1 MTKVSIMLP
10 DYNGGELVRRSIE
23 SVLAQ
28 TYTDYVFYLI
38 DNGSTKD
45 NTREILHSYTDE
57 RIVHVDVD
65 VNNGTSSAYN
75 AVLNRI
81 TTPWVAVIHA
91 DDMWY
96 PTKLEKQ
103 MAYLEKHPNYCILG
117 TWYDYV
123 DINDKVIGTSRE
135 SLTSWEKVEQRYKAN
150 KMVVFCHPS
159 IVFNRDVALSVGG
172 FHEEFWPTD
181 DADMW
186 QRMLETGGKACIYP
200 EVLTMYR
207 IHGASTTFTRMSES
221 NDKRRYTEYCM
232 KLRRHGQTEISFD
245 EFMQM
250 RKKRSGW
257 ERFVEAYKDYTFYH
271 YKLMVSAV
279 AIKKW
284 GTAIWHATLCTLL
297 NPLRM
302 LRIVRKKS
310 LKY

>member
-1 MTKVSIMLP
+1 MKKVSIMLP

-28 TYTDYVFYLI
+28 TYTDYVLYLI

-45 NTREILHSYTDE
+45 NTREILHSYTDP

-75 AVLNRI
+75 AVLKKI
-81 TTPWVAVIHA
+81 DTPWVAVIHA

-103 MAYLEKHPNYCILG
+103 MAFLEQHPDYCILG

-123 DINDKVIGTSRE
+123 DINDKVIGTSKEPLTTWENVE
-135 SLTSWEKVEQRYKAN
+135 SRYKAD

-159 IVFNRDVALSVGG
+159 VVFSHDVALAVGG

-200 EVLTMYR
+200 EVLTIYR
-207 IHGASTTFTRMSES
+207 IHNSSTTFTRMAES
-221 NDKRRYTEYCM
+221 NAKRRYTEYCM
-232 KLRRHGQTEISFD
+232 HLRRSGKPEISF
-245 EFMQM
+245 EEYMQLQ
-250 RKKRSGW
+250 KKRPIAV
-257 ERFVEAYKDYTFYH
+257 RFSEKYKDYAFYH
-271 YKLMVSAV
+271 YKRTV
-279 AIKKW
+279 AAIAAKKRSSYLLH
-284 GTAIWHATLCTLL
+284 GVICAIL
-297 NPLRM
+297 NPGMVYDAL
-302 LRIVRKKS
+302 RKKS
-310 LKY
+310 MK

>member
-1 MTKVSIMLP
+1 MKKVSIMLP

-28 TYTDYVFYLI
+28 TYTDYVLYLI

-45 NTREILHSYTDE
+45 NTREILHSYTDP

-75 AVLNRI
+75 AVLTRI
-81 TTPWVAVIHA
+81 TTKWVAIIHA

-103 MAYLEKHPNYCILG
+103 MAFLEEHPDYSILG
-117 TWYDYV
+117 TWYDYI

-135 SLTSWEKVEQRYKAN
+135 SLTSWEAVEQRYKAN

-159 IVFNRDVALSVGG
+159 IVFSRDVALSVGG

-207 IHGASTTFTRMSES
+207 IHGSSTTFTRMSES
-221 NDKRRYTEYCM
+221 NDKRRYTEHCM
-232 KLRRHGQTEISFD
+232 LLRRSGQQEISFD
-245 EFMQM
+245 VFLQMQ
-250 RKKRSGW
+250 KKRSCG
-257 ERFVEAYKDYTFYH
+257 ERFAESYKDYTFYQ
-271 YKLMVSAV
+271 YKRMVSAV
-279 AIKKW
+279 AARKW
-284 GTAIWHATLCTLL
+284 GSAIWHAAVCTLM
-297 NPLRM
+297 NPIRM
-302 LRIVRKKS
+302 LRLAGKKS
-310 LKY
+310 LK

>member
-1 MTKVSIMLP
+1 MAKVSIMLP

-23 SVLAQ
+23 SVLSQ

-45 NTREILHSYTDE
+45 NTREILHSYTDR

-81 TTPWVAVIHA
+81 DTPWVAVIHA

-96 PTKLEKQ
+96 PTKLERQ
-103 MAYLEKHPNYCILG
+103 MAFLEQHLDYCILG
-117 TWYDYV
+117 TWYDYI
-123 DINDKVIGTSRE
+123 DINDKVIGTSKE
-135 SLTSWEKVEQRYKAN
+135 PLTTWEQVEEKYAAN

-159 IVFNRDVALSVGG
+159 IVFRRDVALAVGG

-207 IHGASTTFTRMSES
+207 IHGSSTTFTRMTES
-221 NDKRRYTEYCM
+221 NDKRRYTEFCM
-232 KLRRHGQTEISFD
+232 KLRRGDQREISFD
-245 EFMQM
+245 EFLQL
-250 RKKRSGW
+250 RKKRSCW
-257 ERFVEAYKDYTFYH
+257 ERFAEAYEDYVFYQ
-271 YKLMVSAV
+271 YKL
-279 AIKKW
+279 AIAAIASNKK
-284 GTAIWHATLCTLL
+284 GKFLYHSSICALL
-297 NPLRM
+297 NPAWAINAL
-302 LRIVRKKS
+302 RKKTI
-310 LKY
+310 K